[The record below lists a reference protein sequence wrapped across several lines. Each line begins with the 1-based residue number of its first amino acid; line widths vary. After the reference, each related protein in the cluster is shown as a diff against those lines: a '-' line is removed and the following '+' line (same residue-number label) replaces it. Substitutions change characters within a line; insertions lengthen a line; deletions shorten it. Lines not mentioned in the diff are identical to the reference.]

1 MERASVIFLW
11 SAFLLYGAA
20 FVVFLYHL
28 FSKRPAMNRAG
39 MVLAAVGLVFH
50 TAALICRGISAGH
63 VPVVGVYESLVLV
76 AWSVTLVYH
85 VLESFTRIKA
95 VGLYVMPVVL
105 ILLTTAWSDYR
116 APVGL
121 MPALRSDVV
130 VVHVIVMLVAVGCL
144 YVAGGAAL
152 IYVIERDQLK
162 RRRVGLLLGRLPS
175 LGTLDKLVYHATLL
189 GLPFL
194 TMGMVAGVIRAVTY
208 HVPQWWGDPLVLLA
222 LAAWC
227 VYAVLLWGR
236 MRRGWGG
243 SRASWLA
250 IVGLVV
256 LLVIR
261 FVAVP
266 YLSDFHTWGG

>member
-20 FVVFLYHL
+20 FAVFLYHL
-28 FSKRPAMNRAG
+28 FSKRPGMNRAG

-50 TAALICRGISAGH
+50 TEALICRGISAGH
-63 VPVVGVYESLVLV
+63 VPVVGAYESLVLV

-105 ILLTTAWSDYR
+105 VLLTTAWSDYR

-162 RRRVGLLLGRLPS
+162 RRRVGPLLGRLPS

-208 HVPQWWGDPLVLLA
+208 RVPHWWGDPLVLLA
-222 LAAWC
+222 LAAWF
-227 VYAVLLWGR
+227 VYVILLWGH

-256 LLVIR
+256 LLAIR